1 MDTKMKGP
9 RKMKYHYEY
18 EVRIYKL
25 DEGTMSLGRCKT
37 YLDAITEVMNE
48 KLSLFNIKKVRV
60 YE

>member
-1 MDTKMKGP
+1 
-9 RKMKYHYEY
+9 MKYHYEY

-25 DEGTMSLGRCKT
+25 GEGTMLLSRFKK
-37 YLDAITEVMNE
+37 YVDAIAKVINE